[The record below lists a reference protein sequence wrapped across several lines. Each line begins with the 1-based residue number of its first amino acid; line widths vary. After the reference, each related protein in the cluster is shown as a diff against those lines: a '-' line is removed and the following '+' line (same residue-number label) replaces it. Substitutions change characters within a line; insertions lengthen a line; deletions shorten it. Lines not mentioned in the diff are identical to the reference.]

1 MRYIISFTLA
11 SLLSLPA
18 SAEVPRVMADIPPV
32 GSLVAQVMGDLGT
45 PTVLLD
51 KGASAHAFQLRPS
64 QAADLAA
71 AQLVVWVGPEM
82 TPWLDRALSGL
93 GGSAEEVRLL
103 TAPGTRLQEFGAQ
116 PAATKADDHDH
127 AADDHAEHDHS
138 AEDHS
143 ADDHAEHDH
152 SAEDHSGHDHAG
164 IDPHAWLDASNAM
177 AWLDEI
183 ARQLSAL
190 DPENAATYA
199 ANAAQARQDLVQ
211 LDADLAAQLA
221 PVRGV
226 PLVVFHDAYGYFA
239 ARYGLTVLGAI
250 SEGDAAAPGAAHLRD
265 LQESMAGSVACLFPE
280 TNHDPD
286 LVQTVAEGTGARVGA
301 ALDPE
306 GASLPDGPALY
317 GDILRALA
325 GAIADCAG

>member
-11 SLLSLPA
+11 SLLSCPA
-18 SAEVPRVMADIPPV
+18 SAEVPRVMTDIPPV

-93 GGSAEEVRLL
+93 GGSAAEVRLL
-103 TAPGTRLQEFGAQ
+103 TAPGTRLQEFGTE
-116 PAATKADDHDH
+116 PAATAADDPAGHSHSVDDH
-127 AADDHAEHDHS
+127 AAEDHA
-138 AEDHS
+138 AEDH
-143 ADDHAEHDH
+143 A
-152 SAEDHSGHDHAG
+152 GHDHAG
-164 IDPHAWLDASNAM
+164 TDPHAWLDVSNAM

-190 DPENAATYA
+190 DPDNAVTYT
-199 ANAAQARQDLVQ
+199 ANAAKTRQDLVQ
-211 LDADLAAQLA
+211 LDTDLAAQLA
-221 PVRGV
+221 PVHGI

-239 ARYGLTVLGAI
+239 TRYDLTVLGAI
-250 SEGDAAAPGAAHLRD
+250 SEGDAATPGAAHLRD
-265 LQESMAGSVACLFPE
+265 LKGRMAGTAACLFPE

-286 LVQTVAEGTGARVGA
+286 LVQTVADGTGARIGA

-306 GASLPDGPALY
+306 GASLPNGPTLY
-317 GDILRALA
+317 GDMLRALA
-325 GAIADCAG
+325 GAITDCAG